1 MTLGQTSF
9 SPWRAFGQPPFPDGS
24 GAGAAVVR
32 SETWSEELLL
42 PPGPE
47 ARLCL
52 PGSITGTGTG
62 TPVQSCSRDRG
73 AILKPQLR
81 SPTLSNGTPSPEN
94 LCREAPLSTSGP
106 GFWVLP
112 SCLRPPRC
120 QLSWSSLGRGA
131 RHRHPLPANPA
142 GALGSKG
149 THSMC

>member
-62 TPVQSCSRDRG
+62 TPVQSCSRGQGGD
-73 AILKPQLR
+73 
-81 SPTLSNGTPSPEN
+81 SETPAEEPNAFKWDSI
-94 LCREAPLSTSGP
+94 S
-106 GFWVLP
+106 
-112 SCLRPPRC
+112 
-120 QLSWSSLGRGA
+120 
-131 RHRHPLPANPA
+131 
-142 GALGSKG
+142 
-149 THSMC
+149 